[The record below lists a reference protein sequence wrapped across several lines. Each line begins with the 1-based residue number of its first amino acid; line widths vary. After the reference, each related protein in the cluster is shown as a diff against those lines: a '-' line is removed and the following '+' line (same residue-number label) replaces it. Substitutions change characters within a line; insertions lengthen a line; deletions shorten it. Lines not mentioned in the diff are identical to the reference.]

1 MENDKGFIKVL
12 KWVGIVA
19 LVAVPLA
26 VFLKKR
32 KPAES
37 MSRVEDESDIFASEL
52 EE

>member
-1 MENDKGFIKVL
+1 MENDKGLIKVL

-19 LVAVPLA
+19 LVAVPIA

-37 MSRVEDESDIFASEL
+37 MPHYEDDGDIFAADL

>member
-1 MENDKGFIKVL
+1 MENDKGLIKVL

-32 KPAES
+32 KPVES
-37 MSRVEDESDIFASEL
+37 MLRVDDDSDIFSAEL